1 MSKPINPFIYGGPVP
16 PSHFISR
23 DKEVDTIM
31 RRLIGPGSGSSA
43 VSGEAQIGKTS
54 LLRYIASSEVLERL
68 GLGSSPGIFVEVDC
82 QILSPFSPLLFW
94 QMIFRLIQQK
104 VKGIDLEEKIK
115 AASLEKDIAAPDLI
129 ALFQNITD
137 SKRLIVLLLDEF
149 EWVVTNIDPDQPNF
163 FNTLRALVQLP
174 RLALVTATRIPLETL
189 TSQMSFVDTR
199 FPRAFAPIELGP
211 FSQEEANE
219 LIDRAL
225 QDKEIFDED
234 DRQFVYEVSKGHPY
248 WLQNACFKLFQRKT
262 SHGAVGGIAQ

>member
-1 MSKPINPFIYGGPVP
+1 MFRQINPFIYGGPVP
-16 PSHFISR
+16 PSHFIGR
-23 DKEVDTIM
+23 DEEVDTIM
-31 RRLIGPGSGSSA
+31 SRLVSPVSGSSA
-43 VSGEAQIGKTS
+43 VTGEAQIGKTS
-54 LLRYIASSEVLERL
+54 LLRYI
-68 GLGSSPGIFVEVDC
+68 SSPQVLKRWELEPSQDIFVEIDC

-104 VKGIDLEEKIK
+104 VKGTDLEEKIK
-115 AASLEKDIAAPDLI
+115 AASLEKDIAALDLI

-137 SKRLIVLLLDEF
+137 SKRLIVLLDEF

-174 RLALVTATRIPLETL
+174 RLALVTATRAPLETL
-189 TSQMSFVDTR
+189 TSQISFVDTR

-211 FSQEEANE
+211 FSREEANE
-219 LIDRAL
+219 LIYRAL
-225 QDKEIFDED
+225 QDKRIFDED

-262 SHGAVGGIAQ
+262 SHGTV